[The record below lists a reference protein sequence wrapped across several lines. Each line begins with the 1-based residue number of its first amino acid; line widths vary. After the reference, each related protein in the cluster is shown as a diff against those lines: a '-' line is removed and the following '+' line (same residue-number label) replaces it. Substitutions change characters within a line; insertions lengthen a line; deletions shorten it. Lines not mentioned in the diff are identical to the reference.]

1 MLPRCVIGP
10 SIQKHN
16 LRLLPVPLLLPPL
29 PMFPLALVS
38 MFIPLA
44 LRAISLLISLAT
56 LLAFALHA
64 ILRHESEDNL
74 LLQANEDHKQTHSL
88 HRLSR
93 KHAPRSTHLDQI
105 SENGSAK
112 VRKLV
117 QNDVKTKH
125 MCSLIMHRTHA
136 NTNNPLLK
144 TCDDIVRAQ
153 RKQGSLHAN
162 GARMYE
168 RKAIISYLHDAGNH

>member
-1 MLPRCVIGP
+1 MLPCCVIGP

-16 LRLLPVPLLLPPL
+16 LRFLPVPLLLPPL
-29 PMFPLALVS
+29 PMLPLALVS

-44 LRAISLLISLAT
+44 LRAISLLIPLAT

-64 ILRHESEDNL
+64 ILRHESEDNI

-117 QNDVKTKH
+117 QNDDKTKH
-125 MCSLIMHRTHA
+125 MCSLLIHRTHA
-136 NTNNPLLK
+136 NTHNVLLK
-144 TCDDIVRAQ
+144 TCNDL
-153 RKQGSLHAN
+153 SLYK
-162 GARMYE
+162 R
-168 RKAIISYLHDAGNH
+168 